1 MMVCLPALCSVW
13 SSTGWL
19 NIKNALGTREVGMIR
34 EQICMEETKFVQ
46 VVDLSEVVDGF
57 WISFVF
63 VLLNR
68 QAYEQNN
75 SSVWKI
81 PYCCHLCIHIFG
93 KILFNDNS
101 ECLDLFI
108 SASAE
113 IIAVVYHNS
122 PIIQQLT

>member
-46 VVDLSEVVDGF
+46 VVDLSEVEDGF

-81 PYCCHLCIHIFG
+81 PYCCHFCIHIFG

-101 ECLDLFI
+101 ECLD
-108 SASAE
+108 
-113 IIAVVYHNS
+113 
-122 PIIQQLT
+122 